1 MSGLRSWT
9 RKVSI
14 AGLSLLIAGSL
25 IQAAPIASAAG
36 AGTAIAQKEE
46 PEQAVYVEELPNG
59 EAIGARLSKFIA
71 KELKLTS
78 QQIDDMGTVPMM
90 EVSLGGLPT
99 GYTREFVALTY
110 DEDGIELLL
119 LAADAKAEKFTLLA
133 RASEGADEEWLFI
146 NTSKLNV
153 TYEGNRL
160 NVWSQAPF
168 RAFSSLA
175 VLEWNG
181 QSLRVVSHEYDDPTQ
196 RFYDKKSELIKKKDI
211 KGLLAQEAEGWVEYP
226 GFYQEYY
233 ELAGPALLLSYDKAL
248 ALYKKDVKTA
258 IRYLDYGLRQY
269 GDTFMIDHAVG
280 KVTKAEIVGE
290 PDAFNPPTIG
300 FDKYVA
306 ILNDYAYF
314 LTLAGRNKEAKPIL
328 ANIIKLAPSRVVAYL
343 NLADAEWSLGQ
354 KAAAKGHY
362 KQYWKLLGS
371 KAAKV
376 APKRVQERIKAK

>member
-1 MSGLRSWT
+1 MTRLKSWT
-9 RKVSI
+9 RNVSI

-25 IQAAPIASAAG
+25 MQSSPIASAAG
-36 AGTAIAQKEE
+36 AGTAATQKQ
-46 PEQAVYVEELPNG
+46 PTQAAYVEDLPNG
-59 EAIGARLSKFIA
+59 DAIGAALSKFIA
-71 KELKLTS
+71 KEIGLTS
-78 QQIDDMGTVPMM
+78 DEIADGGIVPIM

-99 GYTREFVALTY
+99 GYTREFVTFVY
-110 DEDGIELLL
+110 TDYERIELLL
-119 LAADAKAEKFTLLA
+119 MAAEAKATQVTLLA
-133 RASEGADEEWLFI
+133 RASEGTDEGSLFI
-146 NTSKLNV
+146 NTAKLNV
-153 TYEGNRL
+153 TYQGNRL

-168 RAFSSLA
+168 RAFSSSAL
-175 VLEWNG
+175 LEWNG
-181 QSLRVVSHEYDDPTQ
+181 KALRVLSHEYDDPTQ
-196 RFYDKKSELIKKKDI
+196 RFYDTKRELIKKKDM

-226 GFYQEYY
+226 GFYQDYY

-258 IRYLDYGLRQY
+258 IQYLDYGLRQY
-269 GDTFMIDHAVG
+269 EDTYLIDYAGG
-280 KVTKAEIVGE
+280 KLTKVEIVGE
-290 PDAFNPPTIG
+290 PDAFNPPTVG

-328 ANIIKLAPSRVVAYL
+328 ANIIKLAPGRVVAYL

-354 KAAAKGHY
+354 KSAAKTHY

-376 APKRVQERIKAK
+376 APARVQERMNAK